1 MLRYYLIC
9 ALAIPTALSI
19 ISFIIMAIL
28 GYFIPGCYVADTG
41 GYGCGVIGNAIGSG
55 AMLGF
60 VWAMLGIIGLI
71 PAIIIQVVALLITN
85 LSVKKSTE
93 TKKSKDKQ

>member
-1 MLRYYLIC
+1 
-9 ALAIPTALSI
+9 
-19 ISFIIMAIL
+19 MAIL

-41 GYGCGVIGNAIGSG
+41 GYGCGFIGNAIGSS

-60 VWAMLGIIGLI
+60 VWAMLGIIGLM
-71 PAIIIQVVALLITN
+71 PVIIIQAVILLITDS
-85 LSVKKSTE
+85 SVKESVE

>member
-1 MLRYYLIC
+1 MLRYYLIF

-28 GYFIPGCYVADTG
+28 GYFIPGCHVADTG
-41 GYGCGVIGNAIGSG
+41 GYGCGFIGNVIGSS

-60 VWAMLGIIGLI
+60 VWAMLGIIGLM
-71 PAIIIQVVALLITN
+71 PVIIIQAVISQITD
-85 LSVKKSTE
+85 SSIKKSEEIKT
-93 TKKSKDKQ
+93 SKDKL